1 MSDIPAID
9 PLNDPNASIVHP
21 SHREAK
27 AAKRRKGAPN
37 GNKNALRHGFYA
49 RELGVVSPAKLD
61 EYELR
66 NLMGEVSMLK
76 DYMHILYTK
85 NLDSSDPIVLTETL
99 RALSL
104 AGMAVSRLL
113 LVHCQVRI
121 SRSGSNTYLKDLFAD
136 MDAAASRANRLS
148 SSISHSMDEEDD

>member
-1 MSDIPAID
+1 MSD
-9 PLNDPNASIVHP
+9 PNVSIIQP
-21 SHREAK
+21 KGR
-27 AAKRRKGAPN
+27 GAPN
-37 GNKNALRHGFYA
+37 GNKNAMRHGFYA
-49 RELGVVSPAKLD
+49 KNLGLTSPAKLD
-61 EYELR
+61 EFELR
-66 NLMGEVSMLK
+66 NLMGEVAMLK

-121 SRSGSNTYLKDLFAD
+121 TRSGSASSLNDLLAD
-136 MDAAASRANRLS
+136 MGDAASRANRLS
-148 SSISHSMDEEDD
+148 SSVSSSLAEGDDL